1 MHGRLQADVFIL
13 PVVQIFRTSRLTV
26 CHNQL
31 TRLRRCKIRIKIKWE
46 NLIRIPFEHHI
57 HVEQCFFLND
67 CLDILVDIAVFLIR
81 DNHTVPRSADLARYI
96 VQRIAG
102 SGGNADHMRDIILLL
117 HQKVQRSCCKDAAV
131 GPSFQYD
138 CSGFCYAVIF
148 CLIHSPALSYFSQ

>member
-1 MHGRLQADVFIL
+1 ML
-13 PVVQIFRTSRLTV
+13 
-26 CHNQL
+26 
-31 TRLRRCKIRIKIKWE
+31 
-46 NLIRIPFEHHI
+46 
-57 HVEQCFFLND
+57 FLND
-67 CLDILVDIAVFLIR
+67 CLDILIDVAVFLIR
-81 DNHTVPRSADLARYI
+81 DNHTVPRSANLARYI

-117 HQKVQRSCCKDAAV
+117 HQKVQRSCCKDAAI